1 MAHDALLEELQAR
14 RVKARAMG
22 GERKLAER
30 RALGLLNARERIE
43 RLLDPGRFMES
54 GLLAT
59 AADKDLRERTP
70 ADGKVAGFGRVD
82 GRMVAVVSNDFTVLG
97 ASSSRI
103 NSKKMA
109 HIKEVATRNGMPI
122 VFFGESTGARM
133 PEIMGAAGIGAGQTR
148 NRYLRMRETPWAS
161 AVLGPCYGSSSWY
174 AAMSDFVAMRR
185 GAIMAVASP
194 RLTSL
199 ATTEEVDPEELGGW
213 RVHANTT
220 GLVDQVTDTDE
231 EAIDAIRRFLSY
243 MPSHHGEAPPVAEVP
258 EGSDDAADTLAAL
271 LPKTRQQVYDVRRVL
286 DAICD
291 RRSVFEMKARFGRSI
306 VTALSRIDGRTVGF
320 IANNPMIKGGAID
333 PDACDK
339 AISFMVM
346 CDSFNIP
353 IVLLVDQPG
362 FLVGIQGEAK
372 RAVGKVINWMNAL
385 SLVTVPCISIIMRK
399 TYGQAVLNMGGAG
412 NADEVAAW
420 TTAEVSFMEPE
431 FGAVIAYGVRPDG
444 DPEAYRAAVERMR
457 RDTGAYDLAACYGAQ
472 EVIDPRE
479 TRDYLRNI
487 LRVHALSPTHGVG
500 QHLMRTWP
508 TSF

>member
-1 MAHDALLEELQAR
+1 MSHDVLLEELRVR
-14 RVKARAMG
+14 RGKARAMG

-30 RALGLLNARERIE
+30 RAAGLLNARERIDH
-43 RLLDPGRFMES
+43 LLDAGSFMES
-54 GLLAT
+54 GLHAV
-59 AADKDLRERTP
+59 AADRELRERTP

-82 GRMVAVVSNDFTVLG
+82 GRMVGVVSNDFTVLG

-103 NSKKMA
+103 NGKKMA
-109 HIKEVATRNGMPI
+109 HIKDVATRNGMPI

-133 PEIMGAAGIGAGQTR
+133 PEIMGAAGIGAGATR
-148 NRYLRMRETPWAS
+148 NRYRRMRETPWAS
-161 AVLGPCYGSSSWY
+161 CVLGPCYGSSSWY
-174 AAMSDFVAMRR
+174 SAMSDFVAMRR

-199 ATTEEVDPEELGGW
+199 ATTEEVDPELLGGW

-220 GLVDQVTDTDE
+220 GLVDQVTDTDA
-231 EAIDAIRRFLSY
+231 EAIAAVRRFLSY
-243 MPSHHGEAPPVAEVP
+243 LPSHHGEAPPVAEVAA
-258 EGSDDAADTLAAL
+258 GSEDGAASLAEL

-286 DAICD
+286 EAICD
-291 RRSVFEMKARFGRSI
+291 RGSMFEMKARFGRSI
-306 VTALSRIDGRTVGF
+306 VTALARIDGRSVGF
-320 IANNPMIKGGAID
+320 IANNPMVKGGAID

-339 AISFMVM
+339 ATSFLVL

-353 IVLLVDQPG
+353 IVLMADQPG

-385 SLVTVPCISIIMRK
+385 SLVTVPLIAIIMRK

-412 NADEVAAW
+412 NADEVATW
-420 TTAEVSFMEPE
+420 TTAEISFMEPE
-431 FGAVIAYGVRPDG
+431 FGATIAYGVRPDG
-444 DPEAYRAAVERMR
+444 DPEAFRAGVERMR
-457 RDTGAYDLAACYGAQ
+457 RDTSAYDLAACYGAQ

-487 LRVHALSPTHGVG
+487 MRVHSLSPTRGVG